1 MVGKEAERRM
11 KSMKILV
18 LGGTR
23 FFGVHLV
30 EALLEEGHEVTI
42 ATRGRREDPFGSR
55 VQRIIVERTDENA
68 MKKAFRNAWFDVVY
82 DDLAYCSGDVK
93 TALDAI
99 RCGRYVMVSSAS
111 VYELCPDIHE
121 TAFRPEE
128 KELYWCGRTEVS
140 YDEGKRT
147 AECALVRNYP
157 QQNAVMV
164 RFPFVIGK
172 DDYTERLY
180 FYVRHAVKG
189 IPMHVDNPDSRMSF
203 IGSED
208 AGRFL
213 AALAA
218 KAVTGPVN
226 ACCRGTVSIRE
237 ILDYV
242 EKKTG
247 MVPRLEDDG
256 EEAPYNGA
264 GSYSLNM
271 DKARN
276 AGCSCRELGSW
287 LYGLLDWYVERAEKE
302 FQDKK

>member
-1 MVGKEAERRM
+1 
-11 KSMKILV
+11 MKILV

-30 EALLEEGHEVTI
+30 NALLEDGHEVTI
-42 ATRGRREDPFGSR
+42 ATRGRTADPFGSK
-55 VQRIIVERTDENA
+55 VERIIVERTDGNA
-68 MKKAFRNAWFDVVY
+68 MKEAFRDVWFDVVY
-82 DDLAYCSGDVK
+82 DDLAYCSMDVK

-111 VYELCPDIHE
+111 VYELCPDIQE
-121 TAFRPEE
+121 TAFRPEQ
-128 KELYWCGRTEVS
+128 KALFWCNRTDVP
-140 YDEGKRT
+140 YDEGKRS
-147 AECALVRNYP
+147 AECALVHNYP
-157 QQNAVMV
+157 RQNAVMV

-180 FYVRHAVKG
+180 FYVRHTVKG
-189 IPMHVDNPDSRMSF
+189 IPMYVDNPDSQMSF

-213 AALAA
+213 ASLAD

-226 ACCRGTVSIRE
+226 ACCGGTVSVRE
-237 ILDYV
+237 ILEYV
-242 EKKTG
+242 GNKTG
-247 MVPRLEDDG
+247 AVPRLEDDG

-264 GSYSLNM
+264 DSYSLNTE
-271 DKARN
+271 KARE

-302 FQDKK
+302 ALENVKINAGGFPPVFL